1 MVALEYDLENGK
13 GEMDRISDSGDLR
26 LRGS

>member
-1 MVALEYDLENGK
+1 MVALEYDLENGQ
-13 GEMDRISDSGDLR
+13 GEVDRISDSGDLR